1 MTKGLKHRILVV
13 EDEELINEM
22 LEEYFALTAPE
33 LELVFAKDLGEAREK
48 LKGGTFA
55 LCVVDCNLP
64 DGTACDLFA
73 EGIFHCPVIVTTGY
87 VDEEKLSRVRSFTR
101 TPVLILKKPYLPADL
116 HRKILELLHQ
126 AP

>member
-1 MTKGLKHRILVV
+1 MATEAKYRILVV

-33 LELVFAKDLGEAREK
+33 LELVFAKDLGEARRK
-48 LKGGTFA
+48 LKEGSYA

-73 EGIFHCPVIVTTGY
+73 ENIFHCPVIITTGY
-87 VDEEKLSRVRSFTR
+87 VDEEKFTQVKSFTK
-101 TPVLILKKPYLPADL
+101 TPIFILKKPYLPADL
-116 HRKILELLHQ
+116 HRKIMELLQ
-126 AP
+126 KAS